1 MSTVGVVAD
10 GGDGGAATTNTRTHH
25 IDAHAINRETCF
37 NYEKQRVVNWTNA
50 MGRTDVI
57 GP

>member
-37 NYEKQRVVNWTNA
+37 NYEKQRVVN
-50 MGRTDVI
+50 
-57 GP
+57 